1 MKVACTVWLGAKGV
15 KASDLS
21 RFLTKTRSSA
31 EFLQQIWKRARKWGG
46 IPTAITQNVEDLL
59 NSEESRAIIN
69 NCEFIMMLSQSPID
83 RAALA
88 EMYHISEAQLNYI
101 TNSPPGQG
109 LIYNGEGII
118 PFIDKFPKDTK
129 LYKIMSS
136 KPGERIVA

>member
-1 MKVACTVWLGAKGV
+1 M
-15 KASDLS
+15 
-21 RFLTKTRSSA
+21 
-31 EFLQQIWKRARKWGG
+31 QIWKRARKWGG

-83 RAALA
+83 RGALA

-109 LIYNGEGII
+109 LIYYGEGII
-118 PFIDKFPKDTK
+118 PFVDNFPKDTE

-136 KPGERIVA
+136 KPEERKIA